1 MGLFDRFRRTKSEAS
16 PIDTAEKLARE
27 VGLTWESVSGRSVS
41 VNQAMRLTTVFG
53 CIRVLSES
61 MGMLP
66 CRLMHRDGRSRK
78 VAYDHPVHR
87 LLSVAP
93 NEFMTAQE
101 FMEQLILC
109 LATRG
114 NFYAYKVRGLGGQ
127 VVELLPMF
135 PGSVRPKLDEQWNPV
150 YEVTFRDGSTDVLSQ
165 REIWHVR
172 LMSLDGLVGLSP
184 IGYAREAIALGL
196 DTEEHG
202 AQLFKN
208 GAVTTGVLHT
218 DQTLTDAAYK
228 RLRSDFE
235 ERHQG
240 LANNHRPL
248 ILEGGLKWQS
258 VALNAEDSQFLE
270 TRKFQ
275 RDEICAIFRVPPHLV
290 ANLEKATFSNIEHQ
304 GINFINYALVPYM
317 TRIEQRANIG
327 LLRAEDAGRYYAK
340 FNAGGLMRGD
350 LKSRYESYG
359 RGIQW
364 GILSPND
371 CRELEDLN
379 PRDGGDI
386 YLTPTNMTTKP
397 EGSDDEKASEAA

>member
-1 MGLFDRFRRTKSEAS
+1 M
-16 PIDTAEKLARE
+16 
-27 VGLTWESVSGRSVS
+27 
-41 VNQAMRLTTVFG
+41 
-53 CIRVLSES
+53 
-61 MGMLP
+61 
-66 CRLMHRDGRSRK
+66 
-78 VAYDHPVHR
+78 
-87 LLSVAP
+87 
-93 NEFMTAQE
+93 
-101 FMEQLILC
+101 
-109 LATRG
+109 
-114 NFYAYKVRGLGGQ
+114 
-127 VVELLPMF
+127 
-135 PGSVRPKLDEQWNPV
+135 
-150 YEVTFRDGSTDVLSQ
+150 
-165 REIWHVR
+165 
-172 LMSLDGLVGLSP
+172 
-184 IGYAREAIALGL
+184 
-196 DTEEHG
+196 
-202 AQLFKN
+202 
-208 GAVTTGVLHT
+208 
-218 DQTLTDAAYK
+218 
-228 RLRSDFE
+228 
-235 ERHQG
+235 
-240 LANNHRPL
+240 
-248 ILEGGLKWQS
+248 
-258 VALNAEDSQFLE
+258 E